1 MAEKTVRICDL
12 CLQAPGEIAVS
23 SGALAWRGF
32 RGTVDVCH
40 GHQSALEQLT
50 GAPVT
55 PPPDVQLKEPAD
67 SESKSTEPPAPKRRG
82 RPPKAAAAPVSS
94 EAAAP
99 KRRGRPPKAAG
110 SSAKKPTPTAKVTA
124 ESKNKMSVLT
134 PSAATIRAWA
144 RANDVPVSER
154 GGVGATTLA
163 AYYKAHPDITEKIEI
178 KEKKQPVRG
187 HRVPARKR
195 ATKLAGKV
203 VPKKTARTAK
213 KRTTSSKKA
222 PNVPAAQFSGVGG

>member
-23 SGALAWRGF
+23 SGAVAWRGF

-55 PPPDVQLKEPAD
+55 PPPEVQVKDTAD
-67 SESKSTEPPAPKRRG
+67 SEPPSGETSAPKRRGRPPKAVAPASTEASTPKRRG
-82 RPPKAAAAPVSS
+82 RPPKAAAS
-94 EAAAP
+94 E
-99 KRRGRPPKAAG
+99 
-110 SSAKKPTPTAKVTA
+110 AKKPTPTAKVTA
-124 ESKNKMSVLT
+124 ESKKSVLT

-144 RANDVPVSER
+144 RANGVPVSER

-163 AYYKAHPDITEKIEI
+163 AYYKAHPDITEKIEV

-203 VPKKTARTAK
+203 VPKKTARATK
-213 KRTTSSKKA
+213 KRTASSKKA
-222 PNVPAAQFSGVGG
+222 ANVPAAQFSGVGG